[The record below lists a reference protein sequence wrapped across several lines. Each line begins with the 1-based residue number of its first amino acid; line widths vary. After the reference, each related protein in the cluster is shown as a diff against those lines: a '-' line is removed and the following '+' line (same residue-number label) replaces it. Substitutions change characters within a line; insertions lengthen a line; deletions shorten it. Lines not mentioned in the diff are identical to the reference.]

1 MKREDV
7 SKIFENATE
16 EQISKLLDIN
26 SEGKIVELGKWLK
39 TKQNRRRL

>member
-26 SEGKIVELGKWLK
+26 SAGQVEKWLK